1 MKYGGCAMPVRT
13 LIDEDWFIFLF
24 ILQLL
29 QVLELIPRKYGR
41 KCIPGECSCIE
52 FGKKCTEACVSHDCK
67 NLWIKDADLEN
78 TALDEDDFD
87 WEERIF
93 VKLDYLFNNT
103 SYILLSFCFDNN
115 NLIVSTTWLTN
126 YISVF

>member
-1 MKYGGCAMPVRT
+1 M
-13 LIDEDWFIFLF
+13 
-24 ILQLL
+24 
-29 QVLELIPRKYGR
+29 
-41 KCIPGECSCIE
+41 CIPGECSCIE

-67 NLWIKDADLEN
+67 NLWIKEADLEN

-115 NLIVSTTWLTN
+115 NLIVSTT
-126 YISVF
+126 